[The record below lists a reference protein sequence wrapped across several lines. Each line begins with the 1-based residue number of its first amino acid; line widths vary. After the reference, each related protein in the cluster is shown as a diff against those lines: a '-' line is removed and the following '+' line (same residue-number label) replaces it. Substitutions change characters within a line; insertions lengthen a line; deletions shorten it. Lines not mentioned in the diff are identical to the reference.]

1 MKKMLYS
8 LMLND
13 DVVREIDILA
23 HRSGTNRSNFINQIL
38 ADYVNLTT
46 PEKRVNDIFKAI
58 ENSVLEAGELVP
70 FFTPNNLTMSLKSC
84 LEYKYRP
91 TLKYEVELY
100 RGGGS
105 SIGELSVIFRTQS
118 SSLISDMAD
127 FFRIWK
133 SVEDRYL
140 PSRGIT
146 DTEYALYSNKFVRSI
161 AVPRRDCTSDELA
174 GAISEY
180 IELFDRLVK
189 GYLSGR
195 FTAGDIDGIYRQFAD
210 NRLILI

>member
-1 MKKMLYS
+1 MWKRRVCLKMKKMLYS

-84 LEYKYRP
+84 LE
-91 TLKYEVELY
+91 
-100 RGGGS
+100 
-105 SIGELSVIFRTQS
+105 
-118 SSLISDMAD
+118 
-127 FFRIWK
+127 
-133 SVEDRYL
+133 
-140 PSRGIT
+140 
-146 DTEYALYSNKFVRSI
+146 
-161 AVPRRDCTSDELA
+161 
-174 GAISEY
+174 
-180 IELFDRLVK
+180 
-189 GYLSGR
+189 
-195 FTAGDIDGIYRQFAD
+195 
-210 NRLILI
+210 